1 MAGSTA
7 KNRKFG
13 RFKLKCA
20 AYRNE
25 QRREKNKKRKLAR
38 HLVMHGNDRQAL
50 HAFTNI
56 KISPRFAQVSEAN
69 GSN

>member
-20 AYRNE
+20 AYRSN
-25 QRREKNKKRKLAR
+25 RTRDKNKKRRLAQ
-38 HLVMHGNDRQAL
+38 HLVMHGNDRQAVHC
-50 HAFTNI
+50 HANI
-56 KISPRFAQVSEAN
+56 KL
-69 GSN
+69 